1 MLLVRVSLVSD
12 AALQLHAAALLDD
25 VSRLVR
31 RGVQAWRARERD
43 VIAGRVRLGTD
54 RGARGCSGTPD
65 VSFDAADIVSAEQ
78 ALDPIEVRQRPAG
91 AGNTLR
97 RDLLDRVVAH
107 RRGPARARGSLHG
120 RLLLAAGLVDALD
133 GVERHRAEST
143 GGFHE
148 RSFSGADGLLLDL
161 GLGALT
167 WTRRAPVEAAHRRRS
182 TRCFEHR
189 PLRTAAMVPP
199 PPRSLKLAAVSRS
212 INRCARGSIL
222 IRSGIGECQLLPSP
236 TRSWNGDGA
245 V

>member
-1 MLLVRVSLVSD
+1 MLLVRVPLVPD
-12 AALQLHAAALLDD
+12 AALQLHTAALLDD
-25 VSRLVR
+25 VR

-43 VIAGRVRLGTD
+43 VIAGRVSLGTGTD

-161 GLGALT
+161 GLGPLPGFG
-167 WTRRAPVEAAHRRRS
+167 RRWSNPLIVVAPHAAS
-182 TRCFEHR
+182 DTGRCVLL
-189 PLRTAAMVPP
+189 PWSP

-212 INRCARGSIL
+212 INRCARGSRL
-222 IRSGIGECQLLPSP
+222 IRSGTGECQLLPSP